1 MLRGPATLN
10 LYVDDVVA
18 AARWY
23 ADLLGV
29 EPYYQHD
36 ADGAPA
42 YLEFRF
48 GDRET
53 ELGLIDRRWSPFPEG
68 AAPGGVVVHWAVDDL
83 DAAIGSLTA
92 AGATPLL
99 PRTEH
104 APGFVTASFVDPF
117 GNVLGVMHNVHYLE
131 HAAADRW
138 RLT

>member
-1 MLRGPATLN
+1 MLRGPATVN
-10 LYVDDVVA
+10 LYVDDVAA

-23 ADLLGV
+23 ADLLGI
-29 EPYYQHD
+29 EPYYRR
-36 ADGAPA
+36 DGDDGVPA

-53 ELGLIDRRWSPFPEG
+53 ELGLIDRRWSPFP
-68 AAPGGVVVHWAVDDL
+68 ADATPGGVVLHWAVDDL
-83 DAAIGSLTA
+83 DAAIAALTA

-104 APGFVTASFVDPF
+104 GPGFVTASFVDPF

-131 HAAADRW
+131 HAVA
-138 RLT
+138 

>member
-1 MLRGPATLN
+1 MLRGPATVN
-10 LYVDDVVA
+10 LYVDDVAA

-29 EPYYQHD
+29 EPYYRR
-36 ADGAPA
+36 DGDDGVPA

-53 ELGLIDRRWSPFPEG
+53 ELGLIDRRWSPFPAD
-68 AAPGGVVVHWAVDDL
+68 AAPGGVVLHWAVDDL
-83 DAAIGSLTA
+83 ESAIARLVEL
-92 AGATPLL
+92 GAQPLL

-104 APGFVTASFVDPF
+104 GPGFVTASFVDPF

-131 HAAADRW
+131 HAGA
-138 RLT
+138 